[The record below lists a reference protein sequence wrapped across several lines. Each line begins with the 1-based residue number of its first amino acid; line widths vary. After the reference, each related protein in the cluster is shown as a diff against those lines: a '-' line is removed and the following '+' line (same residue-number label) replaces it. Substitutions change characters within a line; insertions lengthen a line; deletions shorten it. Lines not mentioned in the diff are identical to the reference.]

1 MKRLTFRQEYVRG
14 PLLSGRSAGVKGG
27 RGSSDKRGLLS
38 SFHPELHTPSR
49 EEQCNKQ
56 RDALLHD
63 PNRLLSLL
71 LAQEGVPAEPS
82 SLRLMQSSSLKTDK
96 QHFVS
101 FLLAN
106 RKLYTLAHPALGP
119 QGSLYRTHREG
130 AKADE
135 YRYSA
140 WNTVWTVMLVLV
152 CFHVISEKT
161 VLRN

>member
-1 MKRLTFRQEYVRG
+1 M
-14 PLLSGRSAGVKGG
+14 KGG

-38 SFHPELHTPSR
+38 SFHAKLYTPSR
-49 EEQCNKQ
+49 QEQCNKQ
-56 RDALLHD
+56 RDALRHN

-71 LAQEGVPAEPS
+71 LAREGVPAEPS

-106 RKLYTLAHPALGP
+106 RKLYTLARPALGP
-119 QGSLYRTHREG
+119 HGSLYRTHGEG

-140 WNTVWTVMLVLV
+140 WNRVWAVTLVLV

-161 VLRN
+161 VLRH